1 MAVAMALSTSST
13 TSSHISHSA
22 SHVYSPATPI
32 DRESVVRRHVVV
44 LSGVGSDP
52 RADTAHITYGALTM
66 TVGNGVIGFNADAT
80 GMQSL
85 NLTCVFSTPCTCD
98 LSPISVCIFESL
110 CSIACEFVPCTPPSL
125 KRKCPETCAIH
136 NVRLLR
142 SGYLGVF
149 SRDAC
154 AHLRVCCKRTLLEGT
169 MCSPSPR
176 CLTGA
181 GTRHHHQT
189 PIPLTTTHT
198 SGSTFQRTALF
209 RKWLH
214 LLS

>member
-1 MAVAMALSTSST
+1 MMGRNHTDSGQRFAHRPLKRTFERQLARPQQWAMCVRTFEKFRQAPRIPVHVCDVASSGEVLQPTSTQSYQSDAMMLIGGLVAVAMALSTSST

-22 SHVYSPATPI
+22 SHVHSPASPI

-66 TVGNGVIGFNADAT
+66 TVGNGAIGFNADAT

-110 CSIACEFVPCTPPSL
+110 CSID
-125 KRKCPETCAIH
+125 R
-136 NVRLLR
+136 VRSCRALL
-142 SGYLGVF
+142 
-149 SRDAC
+149 
-154 AHLRVCCKRTLLEGT
+154 LL
-169 MCSPSPR
+169 
-176 CLTGA
+176 
-181 GTRHHHQT
+181 
-189 PIPLTTTHT
+189 
-198 SGSTFQRTALF
+198 
-209 RKWLH
+209 
-214 LLS
+214 